1 MSIPDRPLR
10 SPEGRVR
17 LPADDPT
24 LVELDL
30 DGLAV
35 RWAEAMARAPM
46 TAEEMTG
53 ADARAQRMGVP
64 GIRLME
70 QAGSAVAAVAH
81 ALAVAGGRWDTG
93 PILILCGPGNNGG
106 DGFVAARHLAA
117 GGARVIVAL
126 VATSPRPGAPDAA
139 RNWDRLGRLAGIDR
153 VHVPVA
159 RDVAL
164 LGHGVERAAIVVDA
178 LLGTGVR
185 GLLRE
190 PVRSAV
196 DLANRAR
203 TAGVPVLAVDCPTAV
218 DLSSGELSDPVV
230 RADVTVTFHRPKSR
244 PPDPARRRRRW
255 SRPRRPDRHPTRGGP
270 CLKRL
275 LTGSAP
281 GWREVLV
288 VAALVLAAVFAVELL
303 SALVQPVRDAF
314 RGFPVTI
321 VILVVGTV
329 GLLVAI
335 ALRRPHR

>member
-24 LVELDL
+24 LFELDL

-81 ALAVAGGRWDTG
+81 ALAVAGERWESG
-93 PILILCGPGNNGG
+93 PILILCGSGNNGG
-106 DGFVAARHLAA
+106 DGFVAARRLAA

-126 VATSPRPGAPDAA
+126 VSTGARPGAPDAA
-139 RNWDRLGRLAGIDR
+139 RNWDRLGRLAGIER

-159 RDVAL
+159 RDVAM
-164 LGHGVERAAIVVDA
+164 LGHGIERAAIVVDA

-196 DLANRAR
+196 ELANRAR
-203 TAGVPVLAVDCPTAV
+203 AAGVPVLAVDCPTAV

-230 RADVTVTFHRPKSR
+230 RADVTLTFHRPK
-244 PPDPARRRRRW
+244 A
-255 SRPRRPDRHPTRGGP
+255 G
-270 CLKRL
+270 L
-275 LTGSAP
+275 LTRRGAAVA
-281 GWREVLV
+281 GRVLV
-288 VAALVLAAVFAVELL
+288 APIGIPPGADRA
-303 SALVQPVRDAF
+303 
-314 RGFPVTI
+314 
-321 VILVVGTV
+321 
-329 GLLVAI
+329 
-335 ALRRPHR
+335 

>member
-10 SPEGRVR
+10 STAGHVP

-24 LVELDL
+24 LFELDL
-30 DGLAV
+30 DGLAE

-106 DGFVAARHLAA
+106 DGFVAARRLCA

-126 VATSPRPGAPDAA
+126 AATGPRPGTPDAG
-139 RNWDRLGRLAGIDR
+139 RNWDRLGRLAGIER

-159 RDVAL
+159 RDVAM

-196 DLANRAR
+196 ELANRAR
-203 TAGVPVLAVDCPTAV
+203 AAGVPVLAVDCPTAV

-230 RADVTVTFHRPKSR
+230 RADVTVTFHRPK
-244 PPDPARRRRRW
+244 A
-255 SRPRRPDRHPTRGGP
+255 G
-270 CLKRL
+270 L
-275 LTGSAP
+275 LTRRGAAVA
-281 GWREVLV
+281 GRVLV
-288 VAALVLAAVFAVELL
+288 APIGIPPGADRA
-303 SALVQPVRDAF
+303 
-314 RGFPVTI
+314 
-321 VILVVGTV
+321 
-329 GLLVAI
+329 
-335 ALRRPHR
+335 

>member
-24 LVELDL
+24 LFELDL

-81 ALAVAGGRWDTG
+81 ALAIAGERWESG
-93 PILILCGPGNNGG
+93 PILVLCGSGNNGG
-106 DGFVAARHLAA
+106 DGFVAARRLAA
-117 GGARVIVAL
+117 AGARVGVAL
-126 VATSPRPGAPDAA
+126 VASGSRPGAPDAA
-139 RNWDRLGRLAGIDR
+139 RNWDRLGRLAGIER

-159 RDVAL
+159 RDVAA
-164 LGHGVERAAIVVDA
+164 GPRRRARRHRDA

-196 DLANRAR
+196 DLTNRAR
-203 TAGVPVLAVDCPTAV
+203 AAGVPVLAVDCPTAV

-230 RADVTVTFHRPKSR
+230 RADVTVTFHRPKAGLLTR
-244 PPDPARRRRRW
+244 RGAAVAGRVLVAPIGIPPGADRAWPRTGACPAGGRCSSWRRW
-255 SRPRRPDRHPTRGGP
+255 CSR
-270 CLKRL
+270 RL
-275 LTGSAP
+275 S
-281 GWREVLV
+281 R
-288 VAALVLAAVFAVELL
+288 
-303 SALVQPVRDAF
+303 SSC
-314 RGFPVTI
+314 
-321 VILVVGTV
+321 
-329 GLLVAI
+329 
-335 ALRRPHR
+335 